1 MIRQLSILSI
11 ILIFTTGLSAQPIDS
26 SRLVRV
32 FTYNILHGATMNG
45 DFDLDLISSV
55 IKSCNPDLVALQE
68 VDYKTNRARKMDLAT
83 ELGYRTQMAPL
94 FGRAMYYDDG
104 EYGEGLLSKYTF
116 INTTNH
122 PLPFTEGKE
131 PRAALEVTFALA
143 SGDTVCFVGTH
154 LDHESNDYNRQ
165 SQADEINLIYA
176 KTTLPTILAGDLNAT
191 PESKVMQSLFK
202 FWTPA
207 FTQHLPTYPSTNPK
221 KKIDYILYKP
231 AKRWRILSKKV
242 ICDEIASDHCGVLVI
257 LELLK

>member
-1 MIRQLSILSI
+1 MATSFNI
-11 ILIFTTGLSAQPIDS
+11 SAQPIDS
-26 SRLVRV
+26 SRLIRV

-45 DFDLDLISSV
+45 DFDIDLIAEV
-55 IKSCNPDLVALQE
+55 IKSVDPDIVALQE

-83 ELGYRTQMAPL
+83 ELGYRIQMAPL

-104 EYGEGLLSKYTF
+104 EYGEGVLSNYTF
-116 INTTNH
+116 ISTKNH
-122 PLPFTEGKE
+122 PLPYTEGKE
-131 PRAALEVTFALA
+131 PRAALEVTFVLA

-165 SQADEINLIYA
+165 IQADEINRIYA
-176 KTTLPTILAGDLNAT
+176 NTSLPTILGGDLNDT
-191 PESKVMQSLFK
+191 PDSEVMQSLFK

-207 FTQHLPTYPSTNPK
+207 FKDYLPTYPSTNPK

-231 AKRWRILSKKV
+231 AKKWRILSKKV
-242 ICDEIASDHCGVLVI
+242 LCDEIASDHCGVLVV